1 MNFSETPM
9 RIAASFML
17 RNSGWTGVMFE
28 VVMGISVLTWFAS
41 WCFKA
46 VRRDFSCID
55 VQNVD
60 MWEFCPFLPNFGKV
74 F

>member
-1 MNFSETPM
+1 
-9 RIAASFML
+9 
-17 RNSGWTGVMFE
+17 

-60 MWEFCPFLPNFGKV
+60 MWEFCPFLPIFGKV